1 MYACATGRQTYD
13 YYSFLSTFTMGT
25 RGNYIFRRNGKYYVF
40 YNHFDS
46 YFSGLGKLIVAE
58 IRSWTAAD
66 FELVKTLLDG
76 FKTDMI
82 STDGGDGFKGLME
95 ALKDPYAFDLID
107 IGETTTPAF
116 DIEYTYTL
124 DLDENLFIVSWVDEN
139 NRPTQRY
146 RLTEIPEDWITLT
159 GRDD

>member
-1 MYACATGRQTYD
+1 MYACATGKQTYY

-46 YFSGLGKLIVAE
+46 YFSGLGTQIVTE
-58 IRSWTAAD
+58 IRNWTAAD
-66 FELVKTLLDG
+66 FELAKTLLDG

-82 STDGGDGFKGLME
+82 AEGCDGFKGLME
-95 ALKDPYAFDLID
+95 ALKDPYTFDLIH
-107 IGETTTPAF
+107 IGEATTPEF

-124 DLDENLFIVSWVDEN
+124 DLDENMFIVSWTDEN
-139 NRPTQRY
+139 GRPTQRY
-146 RLTEIPEDWITLT
+146 RLTDIPEDWVSLT